1 MNPLPCILTVQGSGF
16 FVGNCYF
23 DYLKGGILRKKA
35 TFAHIF
41 HLFIRGKLG
50 ALAK

>member
-23 DYLKGGILRKKA
+23 DHLKEAILRKITFSA
-35 TFAHIF
+35 TYYKC
-41 HLFIRGKLG
+41 LFVANLG
-50 ALAK
+50 L